1 MDPKLYKAAADG
13 NIDALHLFDDIPN
26 QETPKGNTVLHI
38 AAQFGQAELVDKI
51 LIQWPSPSSLLQQP
65 NKKGD
70 TPLHLAA
77 REGHLTAV
85 KNLIAAAKQLLGGAA
100 DCEVM
105 LRMTNEEGDT
115 ALHEAV
121 RYHHSKVVKL
131 LIEEDTEFSYGA
143 NSDGNTPLYIAADRG
158 FRDLVQVILD
168 KFSSPAHGGIKGRT
182 ALHAAVILNDQGMI
196 RHCLKTQKT
205 SFWYYLKIVF
215 VIRNCYSLFFMFF
228 FCF

>member
-13 NIDALHLFDDIPN
+13 NIDALHLFDDIPY
-26 QETPKGNTVLHI
+26 QLTPKGNTVLHI
-38 AAQFGQAELVDKI
+38 AAQFGQAELVHKT
-51 LIQWPSPSSLLQQP
+51 LIQWPSLSSLLQQP

-85 KNLIAAAKQLLGGAA
+85 KNLIAATKQIQGGAA
-100 DCEVM
+100 VCEVM
-105 LRMTNEEGDT
+105 LRMSNEEGDT

-121 RYHHSKVVKL
+121 RYHHSEVVKL

-143 NSDGNTPLYIAADRG
+143 NSEGNTPLYIAADRG

-168 KFSSPAHGGIKGRT
+168 KSSSPAHSGIKGRT
-182 ALHAAVILNDQGMI
+182 ALHGVVILNDQGMI
-196 RHCLKTQKT
+196 RHCPKTQRT
-205 SFWYYLKIVF
+205 SF
-215 VIRNCYSLFFMFF
+215 
-228 FCF
+228 